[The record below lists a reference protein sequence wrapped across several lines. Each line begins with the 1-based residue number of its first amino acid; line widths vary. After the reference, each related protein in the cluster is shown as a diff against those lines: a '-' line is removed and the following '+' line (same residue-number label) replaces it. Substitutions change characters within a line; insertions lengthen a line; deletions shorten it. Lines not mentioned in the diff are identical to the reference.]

1 MLNWRLT
8 RGFTK
13 ESAGVSRSTCV
24 PPYYKAKKKNTRA
37 DWKEPKMGKKIKYLW
52 QLDGPSQS
60 IVIDFFLRTWTNQS
74 LDFEKCIIEE
84 IGGGFHSKIFRVTYF
99 DFGEH
104 SYCVKIPKTDKIKS
118 ENDAADA
125 LKKIAYELEKTIPLG
140 SLPFT
145 HTFGDVLVCCGW
157 PVFKSAWRNG
167 TLRSVINNRVP
178 ADDFDKIFS
187 VLQVVL
193 ALRDAKALGISPH
206 QDLKPENIFY
216 ERIDEG
222 KFPDYDGEGLRVH
235 CRLADFALANAFR
248 ELGHPFGSR
257 PYQAPEQYS
266 KGEIKNDFSE
276 KVDVFA
282 LGVILYELATGG
294 LHPRGERT
302 EDIWPLDERKPL
314 STTDKFK
321 NSKNWKKWAQSEK
334 NISPT
339 VLGRF
344 EGLHHLIAA
353 SIRANP
359 ADRPTLAEFEDLV
372 SGFLRSSWS
381 QRFNIAAQQTKLWQ
395 KSSQPPISGGS
406 GTNAGFDHLI
416 KHVKMLRNA
425 AAHLSSS

>member
-1 MLNWRLT
+1 M
-8 RGFTK
+8 
-13 ESAGVSRSTCV
+13 E
-24 PPYYKAKKKNTRA
+24 
-37 DWKEPKMGKKIKYLW
+37 YLW

-60 IVIDFFLRTWTNQS
+60 IVIDNFLRVWTNQS

-84 IGGGFHSKIFRVTYF
+84 ISGGFHSKIFRVTYF

-104 SYCVKIPKTDKIKS
+104 NYCLKIPTTENIKCKR
-118 ENDAADA
+118 DAADT
-125 LKKIAYELEKTIPLG
+125 LKRIAYELEKTIPLS

-145 HTFGDVLVCCGW
+145 HTFSDVLVCCGW
-157 PVFKSAWRNG
+157 PVFKSAWRDG
-167 TLRSVINNRVP
+167 TLRSLINGRVP

-222 KFPDYDGEGLRVH
+222 KFPDYDGDGLRVH

-266 KGEIKNDFSE
+266 KGEIANDFSE

-282 LGVILYELATGG
+282 LGVMLYKLATGG
-294 LHPRGERT
+294 LHPRVEKT

-314 STTDKFK
+314 SKTDKFR

-334 NISPT
+334 NISPSM
-339 VLGRF
+339 LGCF
-344 EGLHHLIAA
+344 EGLHHLIVA

-359 ADRPTLAEFEDLV
+359 AERPTLAEFEDAI
-372 SGFLRSSWS
+372 SIFLKSSWPP
-381 QRFNIAAQQTKLWQ
+381 RFRIASLQTEFWQQ
-395 KSSQPPISGGS
+395 SSQLPVSAATGA
-406 GTNAGFDHLI
+406 NAGFDHLI
-416 KHVKMLRNA
+416 DHVKMMRNA